1 MYMKMMKRLIILFLF
16 FSYGLNAQATQD
28 TTEYL
33 QPTISQMKES
43 RLVVQILDYF
53 HYRDVPLNDSL
64 SSVIFDNYLSALD
77 GNKNYFL
84 AGDIASFEKYRYQLD
99 DDLKNGNLVPVYY
112 IFNIYQKRL
121 INRLEYALAKSKTSF
136 NFNKKEEFVI
146 DREKAEYVNSEE
158 EMDELWRKLLKSQ
171 ALNLKLSGSD
181 DEKIEQVLTERYER
195 FQSNV
200 EKYNN
205 NDVFQIFMNSVTEG
219 FDPHTNYFTP
229 LNADDFKMAS
239 SKSLEGIGATLQ
251 QDTDFTKIVE
261 LKAGGPAFMSGQ
273 INKDDRVVGVAQG
286 ADGEMVNVVGWRS
299 DEVAGMI
306 RGAKGTLVRLELL
319 PAGASV
325 GSPTK
330 EVKLVRD
337 KINLDE
343 ARAKSE
349 VVEYFEEGRKLK
361 MGIITVPDFYVDGEE
376 MREKPEDYRST
387 TNDVKRLLEELASE
401 NVDGVMLDLR
411 NNGGGAL
418 IEAISLSGLFIPEGP
433 IVQVKYPQDRVDVMD
448 DEDQN
453 MLYKGP
459 MNVMINRFSASA
471 SEIFAGAMQDYK
483 RGIIVGEQ
491 TYGKGTVQRVSGLN
505 EFLREKTDEELG
517 LLKFTMAKFYRVTGS
532 STQHRG
538 VSPDIAYPSAF
549 SAEEFGESSKPSA
562 MPWDKIEAT
571 DFKPLDYVDE
581 SLLASLEAKHKERLK
596 QDDTWQEFFFDLEEL
611 KKNRERKAI
620 SLNFTDRKK
629 EQERLDERRAA
640 RVKIGASLS
649 NAETKQ
655 EETRALEDIKDPYLK
670 ESIRLLA
677 DQILLRKKG

>member
-1 MYMKMMKRLIILFLF
+1 MKMMKRLIILLIF
-16 FSYGLNAQATQD
+16 FSYGIAAQGMQD

-33 QPTISQMKES
+33 QPTLSQMKES

-64 SSVIFDNYLSALD
+64 SSVIFENYLAALD

-84 AGDIASFEKYRYQLD
+84 ASDIASFEKYRYQLD
-99 DDLKNGNLVPVYY
+99 DDLKSGNLVPVYY
-112 IFNIYQKRL
+112 IFNIYRKRL
-121 INRLEYALAKSKTSF
+121 INRLEYALAKSKTNF
-136 NFNKKEEFVI
+136 NFDKKENFII
-146 DREKAEYVNSEE
+146 DREKADYSASEE
-158 EMDELWRKLLKSQ
+158 AMDELWRKLLKSQ

-181 DEKIEQVLTERYER
+181 DEKIASVLTERYER

-261 LKAGGPAFMSGQ
+261 LKAGGPAFMVGQ

-330 EVKLVRD
+330 EVKMVRD

-349 VVEYFEEGRKLK
+349 VVEYFEDGRRLK

-387 TNDVKRLLEELASE
+387 TNDVKKLLEELETE

-418 IEAISLSGLFIPEGP
+418 IEAISLTGLFIPEGP
-433 IVQVKYPQDRVDVMD
+433 VVQVKYPQDRVDVMD
-448 DEDQN
+448 DEDQS
-453 MLYKGP
+453 MFYQGP
-459 MNVMINRFSASA
+459 LNVMINRFSASA
-471 SEIFAGAMQDYK
+471 SEIFAGALQDYK
-483 RGIIVGEQ
+483 RGVIVGEQ

-505 EFLREKTDEELG
+505 EFLREQTDEELG

-549 SAEEFGESSKPSA
+549 SAEDFGESSKPSA
-562 MPWDKIEAT
+562 MPWDKIKAT
-571 DFKPLDYVDE
+571 DYKALSYVDE
-581 SLLASLEAKHKERLK
+581 SLLAALEARHKERLA

-620 SLNFTDRKK
+620 SLNYTDRKK
-629 EQERLDERRAA
+629 EQEMLDERRAA
-640 RVKIGASLS
+640 RVKIGASLT
-649 NAETKQ
+649 NAETEQ
-655 EETRALEDIKDPYLK
+655 AETRALEDIKDPYLK

>member
-1 MYMKMMKRLIILFLF
+1 MKMMKRLIILLIF
-16 FSYGLNAQATQD
+16 FSYGIAAQGMQD

-33 QPTISQMKES
+33 QPTLSQMKES

-64 SSVIFDNYLSALD
+64 SSVIFENYLAALD

-84 AGDIASFEKYRYQLD
+84 ASDIASFEKYRYQLD
-99 DDLKNGNLVPVYY
+99 DDLKSGNLVPVYY
-112 IFNIYQKRL
+112 IFKIYRKRL
-121 INRLEYALAKSKTSF
+121 INRLEYALAKSKTNF
-136 NFNKKEEFVI
+136 NFDKKENFII
-146 DREKAEYVNSEE
+146 DREKADYSASEE
-158 EMDELWRKLLKSQ
+158 AMDELWRKLLKSQ

-181 DEKIEQVLTERYER
+181 DEKIASVLTERYER

-330 EVKLVRD
+330 EVKMVRD

-349 VVEYFEEGRKLK
+349 VVEYFVDGRRLK

-387 TNDVKRLLEELASE
+387 TNDVKKLLEELETE

-418 IEAISLSGLFIPEGP
+418 IEAISLTGLFIPEGP
-433 IVQVKYPQDRVDVMD
+433 VVQVKYPQDRVDVMD
-448 DEDQN
+448 DEDQS
-453 MLYKGP
+453 MFYQGP
-459 MNVMINRFSASA
+459 LNVMINRFSASA
-471 SEIFAGAMQDYK
+471 SEIFAGALQDYK
-483 RGIIVGEQ
+483 RGVIVGEQ

-505 EFLREKTDEELG
+505 EFLREQTDEELG

-549 SAEEFGESSKPSA
+549 SAEDFGESSKPSA
-562 MPWDKIEAT
+562 MPWDKIKAT
-571 DFKPLDYVDE
+571 DYKALSYVDE
-581 SLLASLEAKHKERLK
+581 SLLAALEARHKERLV

-620 SLNFTDRKK
+620 SLNYTDRKK
-629 EQERLDERRAA
+629 EQEMLDERRAA
-640 RVKIGASLS
+640 RVKIGASLT
-649 NAETKQ
+649 NAETEQ
-655 EETRALEDIKDPYLK
+655 AETRALEDIKDPYLK

>member
-1 MYMKMMKRLIILFLF
+1 MKMMKRVFFLLMV
-16 FSYGLNAQATQD
+16 FSYGLTAQTAQD

-64 SSVIFDNYLSALD
+64 SSVIFDNYLAALD
-77 GNKNYFL
+77 GNKNYFFE
-84 AGDIASFEKYRYQLD
+84 GDIASFEKYRYQLD
-99 DDLKNGNLVPVYY
+99 EDLRNGNLVPVYY
-112 IFNIYQKRL
+112 IFNIYRKRL
-121 INRLEYALAKSKTSF
+121 QNRLDYALSKSKSNF
-136 NFNKKEEFVI
+136 NFDKKEEFVI
-146 DREKAEYVNSEE
+146 DREEAAYASSEE

-171 ALNLKLSGSD
+171 ALNLKLSGSEN
-181 DEKIEQVLTERYER
+181 EKIKEVLTERYER

-251 QDTDFTKIVE
+251 QDTDFTKIVD
-261 LKAGGPAFMSGQ
+261 LKAGGPAFLSGQ
-273 INKDDRVVGVAQG
+273 IDKDDRVVGVAQG

-306 RGAKGTLVRLELL
+306 RGPKGTLVRLELL
-319 PAGASV
+319 PAGVSV

-349 VVEYFEEGRKLK
+349 VVEYFEDGRQLK
-361 MGIITVPDFYVDGEE
+361 MGVITVPDFYVDGEE

-387 TNDVKRLLEELASE
+387 TNDVKKLLKELESE
-401 NVDGVMLDLR
+401 KVDGVMLDLR

-418 IEAISLSGLFIPEGP
+418 IEAISLSGLFIDQGP
-433 IVQVKYPQDRVDVMD
+433 VVQVKYPQNRVDVMD

-453 MLYKGP
+453 MFYTGP
-459 MNVMINRFSASA
+459 LNVMINRFSASA

-483 RGIIVGEQ
+483 RGVIVGEQ

-505 EFLREKTDEELG
+505 DFLREKTDEELG

-562 MPWDKIEAT
+562 MPWDKIEST

-581 SLLASLEAKHKERLK
+581 SLLASLEAKHKERLQK
-596 QDDTWQEFFFDLEEL
+596 DDTWQEFFFDLEEL

-620 SLNFTDRKK
+620 SLNYKIRKK
-629 EQERLDERRAA
+629 EQEIRDERRAA
-640 RVKIGASLS
+640 RVKIGGSLT
-649 NAETKQ
+649 NAETKPD
-655 EETRALEDIKDPYLK
+655 ETRALEDIKDPYLK

-677 DQILLRKKG
+677 DQILLHKKG